1 MFTCPHATPR
11 TKYSVDRP
19 IPSTN
24 DACINNPVPETP
36 WDKKTGKC
44 AKKRISVCP
53 PCAILKT
60 TKGEAMIIP
69 TSKEKIVNPSMK
81 PEIFSADSHAPPSPS
96 EDSHGLPDTP
106 GEKPVDRRII
116 DCYEHL
122 SIERLDTLGNIYAP
136 RIRFKDPFVEIGDL
150 HGLKRYFSNML
161 LRGRHPKF
169 QITKSVGDGRRL
181 SLYWIFRYERFG
193 INWKIHGSFLLE
205 LNPQGLIVDHEDF
218 WDVSSQIYEKLPVA
232 GCVFRFIKRGL
243 ISLM

>member
-1 MFTCPHATPR
+1 
-11 TKYSVDRP
+11 
-19 IPSTN
+19 
-24 DACINNPVPETP
+24 
-36 WDKKTGKC
+36 
-44 AKKRISVCP
+44 
-53 PCAILKT
+53 
-60 TKGEAMIIP
+60 MIAP

-81 PEIFSADSHAPPSPS
+81 PEDLSAGAHARLPPQ
-96 EDSHGLPDTP
+96 EDSRALSGTP
-106 GEKPVDRRII
+106 SMESVDRRII
-116 DCYEHL
+116 DFYEHL
-122 SIERLDTLGNIYAP
+122 SIDKLDALENIYAP

-150 HGLKRYFSNML
+150 PGLKRYFSNML

-169 QITKSVGDGRRL
+169 QITKSVDDGRRL
-181 SLYWIFRYERFG
+181 SLYWVFRYERFG